1 MGGPV
6 EKEFFK
12 WGVKVGAEAY
22 APEKLVREIIG
33 LKRVIRL
40 GYPQLPVELKW
51 RLEALQELQAA

>member
-1 MGGPV
+1 MK
-6 EKEFFK
+6 KEFFK